1 MLVDLIELV
10 LEKISGSVVKK
21 SETGR
26 KILDGLFILV
36 LAGGVGMLIRQGITK
51 ERPVMLASAAVLLVF
66 LTVVVWSILRKNK

>member
-1 MLVDLIELV
+1 MLVDLIDLV

-51 ERPVMLASAAVLLVF
+51 ERPMMLASAAVLLVF

>member
-1 MLVDLIELV
+1 LLVDLIELV